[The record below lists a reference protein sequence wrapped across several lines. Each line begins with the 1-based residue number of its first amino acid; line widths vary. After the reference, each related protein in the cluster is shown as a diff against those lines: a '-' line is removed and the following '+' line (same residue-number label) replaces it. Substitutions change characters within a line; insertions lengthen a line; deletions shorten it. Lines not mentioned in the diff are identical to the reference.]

1 MVSLGIGEQVSIRFL
16 FSTEKFPEIP
26 RITRSLVRFSGAT
39 IIRYIYIQIFTIA
52 CMIIVLQKPLYL
64 AKSTLPI
71 SKTKN
76 SGIETAE
83 MHLSLHAFFYKQHFY
98 KQHQTGIGKKSS
110 KC

>member
-1 MVSLGIGEQVSIRFL
+1 MSKMVSLGIGEQASIRFL

-26 RITRSLVRFSGAT
+26 RITCSLVRFSGAT

-76 SGIETAE
+76 SGIETA
-83 MHLSLHAFFYKQHFY
+83 
-98 KQHQTGIGKKSS
+98 
-110 KC
+110 